1 MRFPSRSFTAAFGI
15 LSAINALQAG
25 DTLSFSAISV
35 SIADDGSGKLSVDTR
50 PADEAHQVDPL
61 AGKTSKAKAFG
72 EAEVISAADGRTT
85 LRYDFAKIQDKATIK
100 SPVFNSPDDEKLF
113 EGLAID
119 TDEKALVL
127 MPRAAGSK
135 GGSKR
140 TRFQL
145 PRWADGPTD
154 VTVFFSGA
162 SEGLLQLQLF
172 CGADVLV
179 FSFYGANASDET
191 SGTITLGQREGGG
204 SEFKTLLKVQ
214 QPVGQRKEYEFK
226 VKPEM
231 IDQRMTLA
239 IGLLGDLPVAIPFIE
254 LTSTFRPAFGMALN
268 TKGNRVVVGR
278 VIAGSASAEAG
289 IKEGDVILSING
301 EHPKTH
307 QEALKNL
314 GACSFD
320 KDTEIEVERFG
331 KKRQIKI
338 TPQ

>member
-1 MRFPSRSFTAAFGI
+1 MRFPSRSFAAAFGL
-15 LSAINALQAG
+15 LSAINSLHAG

-35 SIADDGSGKLSVDTR
+35 RIAEDGRGKLIVDTR
-50 PADEAHQVDPL
+50 PADESHKVDPL
-61 AGKTSKAKAFG
+61 AGETSKAKAFG
-72 EAEVISAADGRTT
+72 EADVISATDGRTT

-100 SPVFNSPDDEKLF
+100 PPVFNSPDDEKLF

-119 TDEKALVL
+119 ADEKALVL
-127 MPRAAGSK
+127 MPRATGAK
-135 GGSKR
+135 GGLKR

-154 VTVFFSGA
+154 VTVYFSGA

-179 FSFYGANASDET
+179 FSFHGANAPDET
-191 SGTITLGQREGGG
+191 PGTVTLGQREGGG

-214 QPVGQRKEYEFK
+214 QPFGQRKEYEFK
-226 VKPEM
+226 VKPE
-231 IDQRMTLA
+231 ITNQRMTIA

-289 IKEGDVILSING
+289 IKEGDVIHSING
-301 EHPKTH
+301 EHPHDH
-307 QEALKNL
+307 QAALKL
-314 GACSFD
+314 LAAASFD
-320 KDTEIEVERFG
+320 KPAEIAVERFG
-331 KKRQIKI
+331 KQRVMEVI
-338 TPQ
+338 PQ